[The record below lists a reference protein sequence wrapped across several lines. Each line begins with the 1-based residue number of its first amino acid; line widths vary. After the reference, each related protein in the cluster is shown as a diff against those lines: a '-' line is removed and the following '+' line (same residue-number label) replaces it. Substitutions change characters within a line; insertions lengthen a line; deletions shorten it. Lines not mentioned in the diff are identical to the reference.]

1 MTSIAFDKYPVK
13 INRNKVFD
21 PVRKKWI
28 GITPEELVRQHFIQ
42 YLLLEKKYPVS
53 LMKMEHGIIYN
64 KLNKRGDI
72 VIYSHTGMPMIL
84 IECKAPTIFLDEDV
98 LMQALLYNIKLKAPY
113 LVLSNGIQTI
123 CFHHSVQ
130 CEAIP
135 EYNRV

>member
-1 MTSIAFDKYPVK
+1 
-13 INRNKVFD
+13 
-21 PVRKKWI
+21 
-28 GITPEELVRQHFIQ
+28 
-42 YLLLEKKYPVS
+42 
-53 LMKMEHGIIYN
+53 MKMEHGIIYN

-98 LMQALLYNIKLKAPY
+98 LMQALRYNIKLKAPY

>member
-53 LMKMEHGIIYN
+53 LMKMEQGIVYN

-84 IECKAPTIFLDEDV
+84 IECKAPTILLDEDI
-98 LMQALLYNIKLKAPY
+98 LMQALRYNIKLKAPY

>member
-84 IECKAPTIFLDEDV
+84 IECKAPTILLDEDV
-98 LMQALLYNIKLKAPY
+98 LMQALRYNIKLKATY

>member
-28 GITPEELVRQHFIQ
+28 EITPEELVRQHFIQ
-42 YLLLEKKYPVS
+42 YLRLEKKYPVS

-84 IECKAPTIFLDEDV
+84 IECKAPTILLDEDV
-98 LMQALLYNIKLKAPY
+98 LMQALRYNVQLKAPY

>member
-98 LMQALLYNIKLKAPY
+98 LMQALRYNIKLKAPY

>member
-28 GITPEELVRQHFIQ
+28 EITPEELVRQHFIQ

-84 IECKAPTIFLDEDV
+84 IECKAPTILLDEDV
-98 LMQALLYNIKLKAPY
+98 LMQALRYNIKLKAPY

-123 CFHHSVQ
+123 CFHHSVK